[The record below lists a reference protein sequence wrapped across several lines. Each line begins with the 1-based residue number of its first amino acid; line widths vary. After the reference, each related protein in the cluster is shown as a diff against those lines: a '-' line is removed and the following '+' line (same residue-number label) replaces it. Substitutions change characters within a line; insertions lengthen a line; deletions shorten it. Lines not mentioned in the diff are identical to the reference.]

1 MKNLKL
7 NLQQIGGERLS
18 REQMKKVLG
27 GEVDPAPCAGVT
39 CPPGMSLVVRQIS
52 GSAYVCTC
60 VCGDT
65 SYCY

>member
-18 REQMKKVLG
+18 REQMKKVFG
-27 GEVDPAPCAGVT
+27 GEPAACEGVI
-39 CPPGMSLVVRQIS
+39 CPPGTSLAVRQIS

-65 SYCY
+65 SYCD